1 MRNTKLFGGRINP
14 SRTLKD
20 YLAMTKITSK
30 YIKESKSARCN
41 EILGLSVYGGDM

>member
-1 MRNTKLFGGRINP
+1 MRNTKLFGGRTNP
-14 SRTLKD
+14 SGTLKD

-41 EILGLSVYGGDM
+41 EIIGLSVYGGDM